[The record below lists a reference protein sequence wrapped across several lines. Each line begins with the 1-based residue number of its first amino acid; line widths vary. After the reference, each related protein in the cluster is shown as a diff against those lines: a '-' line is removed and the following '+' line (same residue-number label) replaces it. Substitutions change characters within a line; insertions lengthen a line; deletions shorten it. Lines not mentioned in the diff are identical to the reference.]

1 MEDAAWFARF
11 ADLPG
16 VGYAGHPSIDRRTLP
31 QHDAKPEVQ
40 TFSYDGKPQGSL
52 FWKAPPGGSSQSPA
66 SAWAPHPDP
75 RTATA
80 DALRRLYEALE
91 LPGQPTDYHFALL
104 GGYELLWTRRRK
116 EPDILPELERLC
128 LLDIR
133 LVEKFQ
139 AIILGMIPGQQF
151 AARVPA
157 FHYLVY
163 LYSREG
169 FLDEAL
175 TIAKLGAQL
184 GQGDSD
190 LREIEKRIAD
200 IEIENDA

>member
-1 MEDAAWFARF
+1 MEDAVWFARL

-16 VGYAGHPSIDRRTLP
+16 IGYEGHPAVDRQTLP

-40 TFSYDGKPQGSL
+40 TFSYDGKPQRSL
-52 FWKAPPGGSSQSPA
+52 FWTTSTGASSQSPA
-66 SAWAPHPDP
+66 SAWASHSDP

-91 LPGQPTDYHFALL
+91 LPGRPTDYHFALL
-104 GGYELLWTRRRK
+104 GGYELLWARRRK
-116 EPDILPELERLC
+116 EPAVLPELERLC

-133 LVEKFQ
+133 LVEKFPG
-139 AIILGMIPGQQF
+139 IILEMIPGQQF

-169 FLDEAL
+169 FLEEAL
-175 TIAKLGAQL
+175 AIAKLGDKL
-184 GQGDSD
+184 GQGDHD
-190 LREIEKRIAD
+190 LREIGQRIAD
-200 IEIENDA
+200 LEQESHA